1 MLSPPPKDRAVWADM
16 RSDSDDD
23 VPCEPSECSAVDA
36 GTVTGRPP
44 DLGKVGS
51 EVTGNTN
58 DTGIPLVNSA
68 KSRRPRRKKQGRPP
82 IGGAR
87 PDDHLLGKVIND
99 TAPPSESQRQRDQLG
114 RWGSPSSIVTASAQ
128 DATAAAMLSSRDPAS
143 LTSPGELQSF
153 CESLMAL
160 LSAEAR

>member
-1 MLSPPPKDRAVWADM
+1 MWADM

-58 DTGIPLVNSA
+58 DTGIPLVSSA

-82 IGGAR
+82 IVGAR
-87 PDDHLLGKVIND
+87 PDDHLARSVIND
-99 TAPPSESQRQRDQLG
+99 IAPK
-114 RWGSPSSIVTASAQ
+114 
-128 DATAAAMLSSRDPAS
+128 DATAAALLSSRDPAS
-143 LTSPGELQSF
+143 FTSQDELRSF
-153 CESLMAL
+153 CESLTAL